1 MDSNEDHFEKIV
13 AREKGLNRTLNSK
26 QMAMIA
32 IGGAIGTGL
41 FLGSGFAISFAGPS
55 VLISYAIGAVIA
67 LLLIGC
73 LTEMT
78 VAHPTSGSFGAF
90 AEHYVSPWAGFVVRY
105 AYWSANVLAI
115 GMEVT
120 AVALY
125 MQYWFPS
132 SPAWL
137 WIALFSFSLISIN
150 ALSVHIFGTIE
161 YWFATIKIT
170 AIVAFIFLGSWLIYD
185 APAGSSIGFANY
197 LNDGG
202 FMPNGFMG
210 MWIAVIVSIFSYL
223 GIEMIAVAAGE
234 AKDPGQSITRAFRA
248 AMLRLLVFYI
258 LTLTL
263 VLAIV
268 PWNMAGHDKSPF
280 VLAME
285 SVHIP
290 GAAGLINFVIL
301 VAALSAMNSQ
311 LYISTRMMFSL
322 SRAGFAPSR
331 LGLLNQQGVPVWALA
346 LSSTGITIA
355 GVVSVLYPKT
365 SFMLMM
371 ATSMFGAMFTWFMVF
386 VSHFMFRRRW
396 IKEGKPQLAFRMWGF
411 PWLTLIG
418 AGLMLSIMATTAM
431 TQEFSMTLATGLP
444 FLALLSALYFLWYR
458 KQKIASP

>member
-161 YWFATIKIT
+161 YWFATIKN
-170 AIVAFIFLGSWLIYD
+170 
-185 APAGSSIGFANY
+185 P
-197 LNDGG
+197 
-202 FMPNGFMG
+202 
-210 MWIAVIVSIFSYL
+210 
-223 GIEMIAVAAGE
+223 
-234 AKDPGQSITRAFRA
+234 
-248 AMLRLLVFYI
+248 
-258 LTLTL
+258 
-263 VLAIV
+263 
-268 PWNMAGHDKSPF
+268 
-280 VLAME
+280 
-285 SVHIP
+285 
-290 GAAGLINFVIL
+290 
-301 VAALSAMNSQ
+301 
-311 LYISTRMMFSL
+311 
-322 SRAGFAPSR
+322 
-331 LGLLNQQGVPVWALA
+331 
-346 LSSTGITIA
+346 
-355 GVVSVLYPKT
+355 
-365 SFMLMM
+365 
-371 ATSMFGAMFTWFMVF
+371 
-386 VSHFMFRRRW
+386 
-396 IKEGKPQLAFRMWGF
+396 
-411 PWLTLIG
+411 
-418 AGLMLSIMATTAM
+418 
-431 TQEFSMTLATGLP
+431 
-444 FLALLSALYFLWYR
+444 R
-458 KQKIASP
+458 K

>member
-1 MDSNEDHFEKIV
+1 MDNNENRFEQIV
-13 AREKGLNRTLNSK
+13 AREKGLQRTLNSK
-26 QMAMIA
+26 QMSMIA

-41 FLGSGFAISFAGPS
+41 FLGSGFAIGFAGPS
-55 VLISYAIGAVIA
+55 VLLSYAIGAVIA

-90 AEHYVSPWAGFVVRY
+90 SEHYINPWAGFVVRY
-105 AYWSANVLAI
+105 SYWSANVLAI

-125 MQYWFPS
+125 MQYWFPA
-132 SPAWL
+132 SPAWF
-137 WIALFSFSLISIN
+137 WILLFSLSLISIN

-161 YWFATIKIT
+161 YWFATIKIS
-170 AIVAFIFLGSWLIYD
+170 AIIAFIIIGSWLVYD
-185 APAGSSIGFANY
+185 APAGGTIGFANY
-197 LNDGG
+197 VNNGG
-202 FMPNGFMG
+202 FMPNGLMG

-234 AKDPGQSITRAFRA
+234 AKDPAQSIKKAFRA
-248 AMLRLLVFYI
+248 AMARLLVFYI

-268 PWNMAGHDKSPF
+268 PWANAGHHKSPF

-322 SRAGFAPSR
+322 SRAGFAPQKM
-331 LGLLNQQGVPVWALA
+331 GTLNKQGVPVWALA
-346 LSSTGITIA
+346 LSSAGIAIA

-365 SFMLMM
+365 SFMVMM

-396 IKEGKPQLAFRMWGF
+396 VKEGKPTLSFRMWGF
-411 PWLTLIG
+411 PWFTLLG
-418 AGLMLSIMATTAM
+418 AGLMLSIMITTAF
-431 TQEFSMTLATGLP
+431 TNEFAMTLMTGLP
-444 FLALLSALYFLWYR
+444 FLAVLSALYFLWYR
-458 KQKIASP
+458 KR